1 MDKLDG
7 VFWCDTSDET
17 KSVFV
22 PDVPGLRDQVV
33 ASCHDGAYA
42 GHFGQRKTA
51 KLVQR
56 GFYWP
61 TLYADVCRYVK
72 SCDSC
77 QRNKPLSGKPH
88 GLLLPLPIA
97 EVPWEHISM
106 DFVMALPCTQQGNDA
121 VFVVVD
127 RFSKMVKFVPT
138 TNTIT
143 AEGAARLFLDH
154 VFKVFGMPKTIVSDR
169 DPRFTGKFFMDLC
182 KLLGIKQAFSSAY
195 HPQTDGQTERTNRVM
210 QDVLR
215 HYVAP
220 DGKDWDTHLSM
231 AEFAVNNAY
240 HESIQSTPFFLNY
253 GRHPRVPGHP
263 EFRSKV
269 PRAQGVECRL
279 QELWKRAKL
288 CLEAA
293 ASRAKADADAHRT
306 LVTFVV
312 GEKVLL
318 ATRYAQP
325 KTVLGKKLLPR
336 FMGPF
341 TVTGIINE
349 TTYQLDLPDNLRW
362 HNAFHSSLLKKYVA
376 GGRVQPPP
384 MPDIVNG
391 EPEYEVAHIL
401 QHRVRQ
407 TQLEFLVAWKGFA
420 QEHNSWEPAEV
431 ILENCE
437 ELVNAYWGQSR
448 ARPGRARRVTTVAA
462 RSKPN
467 SSS

>member
-1 MDKLDG
+1 M
-7 VFWCDTSDET
+7 
-17 KSVFV
+17 
-22 PDVPGLRDQVV
+22 
-33 ASCHDGAYA
+33 
-42 GHFGQRKTA
+42 
-51 KLVQR
+51 
-56 GFYWP
+56 
-61 TLYADVCRYVK
+61 LY
-72 SCDSC
+72 
-77 QRNKPLSGKPH
+77 
-88 GLLLPLPIA
+88 
-97 EVPWEHISM
+97 EV
-106 DFVMALPCTQQGNDA
+106 
-121 VFVVVD
+121 
-127 RFSKMVKFVPT
+127 
-138 TNTIT
+138 IT
-143 AEGAARLFLDH
+143 H

-240 HESIQSTPFFLNY
+240 HASIQSTPFFLNY

-293 ASRAKADADAHRT
+293 ASRAKADADAHRAV
-306 LVTFVV
+306 VTFVV

-318 ATRYAQP
+318 ATRYPQP

-341 TVTGIINE
+341 TLMGVINE
-349 TTYQLDLPDNLRW
+349 
-362 HNAFHSSLLKKYVA
+362 
-376 GGRVQPPP
+376 
-384 MPDIVNG
+384 IV
-391 EPEYEVAHIL
+391 
-401 QHRVRQ
+401 
-407 TQLEFLVAWKGFA
+407 
-420 QEHNSWEPAEV
+420 
-431 ILENCE
+431 
-437 ELVNAYWGQSR
+437 
-448 ARPGRARRVTTVAA
+448 
-462 RSKPN
+462 
-467 SSS
+467 